1 MENISNEGKKRKYNV
16 ELGKSI
22 IKTENLF
29 EKLWIYVFLLL
40 SYGIINKKCTQLEEW
55 YNGLNS

>member
-1 MENISNEGKKRKYNV
+1 MENISNERKKRKDNV

-40 SYGIINKKCTQLEEW
+40 SYGIVNKKCTQLEEW
-55 YNGLNS
+55 YTGLNS

>member
-1 MENISNEGKKRKYNV
+1 MRGKKENA
-16 ELGKSI
+16 ELRKSI
-22 IKTENLF
+22 IKTETLF

-40 SYGIINKKCTQLEEW
+40 SYGIINKKCTELEEW